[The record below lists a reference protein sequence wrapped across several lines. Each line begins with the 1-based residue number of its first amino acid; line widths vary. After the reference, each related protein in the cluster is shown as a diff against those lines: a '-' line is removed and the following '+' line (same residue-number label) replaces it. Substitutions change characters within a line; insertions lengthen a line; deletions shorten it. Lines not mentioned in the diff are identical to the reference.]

1 VQDQRRTDSGTGPVP
16 VLRLLAR
23 ICRPVG
29 LAVGLVLCL
38 TLLILVA
45 AHGVAVLGL
54 IPDPLAGTSRA
65 EQPALLNWHPL
76 ADIFFCL
83 ALTLLVSVLA
93 HGLKLELAS
102 RSRRRLQTALDPLD
116 KRIRMLE
123 AEKAVLEESER
134 KYREIYEAA
143 LEGLFTTDTEG
154 RFLAANPAL
163 VRLLGYDRE
172 EELKR
177 RIANAS
183 ADLYVDQE
191 NRAEITRTV
200 LKQGFD
206 GSMELQVRRRD
217 GSPIWVA
224 LTARIIRDAEGKPVA
239 FQGAVRDIT
248 ERRQDRMALEQ
259 ALATAEMANRAKSEF
274 LANMSHELRTPLN
287 AIIGFSEIIG
297 TEALGPMG
305 NASYVEY
312 AQDIHDSGRML
323 LDLINDILDLSK
335 IEAGKKELQERVV
348 DIPRVVRASL
358 RLVRERA
365 EKGGVALETDIT
377 EILPPVRADEVALKQ
392 ILSNLLTN
400 AVKFTRSGGTVTCGA
415 RIGEGGRLELL
426 VRDTGIGMREEDIA
440 KALEPFRQIE
450 GSLSRSAGGIGL
462 GLPLVQALARLH
474 GGGALVQSQV
484 GVGTSV
490 IVWLP
495 ADRVQDQPHL
505 FLAGIGG

>member
-1 VQDQRRTDSGTGPVP
+1 MPVS
-16 VLRLLAR
+16 RLFAL
-23 ICRPVG
+23 ICRPAG
-29 LAVGLVLCL
+29 LAVALVLCL
-38 TLLILVA
+38 ILLILVA
-45 AHGVAVLGL
+45 AHGVAVMGL
-54 IPDPLAGTSRA
+54 IPDPLAGSSHT
-65 EQPALLNWHPL
+65 ELPALLNWHPL
-76 ADIFFCL
+76 ADLFFCL

-102 RSRRRLQTALDPLD
+102 RHRQHLQDAMAPMEG
-116 KRIRMLE
+116 RIRQLE
-123 AEKAVLEESER
+123 AEKAKLEESER
-134 KYREIYEAA
+134 KYREIYESA
-143 LEGLFTTDTEG
+143 LKGLFTTDTDG

-163 VRLLGYDRE
+163 VRLLGYDSE
-172 EELKR
+172 AELKC

-191 NRAEITRTV
+191 NRAEITRSV

-224 LTARIIRDAEGKPVA
+224 LTARVIRDAQGKPVA
-239 FQGAVRDIT
+239 FQGAVRDVT
-248 ERRQDRMALEQ
+248 ERRQDRLVLEQ

-297 TEALGPMG
+297 TQAMGPLGNP
-305 NASYVEY
+305 SYAEY
-312 AQDIHDSGRML
+312 AQDIHESGRLL

-348 DIPRVVRASL
+348 DIPRVVRSSL

-365 EKGGVALETDIT
+365 EKSGVTLETDIT
-377 EILPPVRADEVALKQ
+377 EMLPPVRADEVALKQ

-400 AVKFTRSGGTVTCGA
+400 AVKFTTAGGTVTCGA

-450 GSLSRSAGGIGL
+450 GSLSRKAGGVGL
-462 GLPLVQALARLH
+462 GLPLVQALTRLH
-474 GGGALVQSQV
+474 GGGTVVNSQL
-484 GVGTSV
+484 GIGTSI

>member
-1 VQDQRRTDSGTGPVP
+1 MPVS
-16 VLRLLAR
+16 RLLAR

-38 TLLILVA
+38 ILLILVA

-54 IPDPLAGTSRA
+54 VPD
-65 EQPALLNWHPL
+65 LLVNSSSQADLPNLLSWHPL
-76 ADIFFCL
+76 AHIFFCL

-93 HGLKLELAS
+93 HGLKVELTSRQRQHLQAARNPLEA
-102 RSRRRLQTALDPLD
+102 
-116 KRIRMLE
+116 RIRELE
-123 AEKAVLEESER
+123 AERAALEESER
-134 KYREIYEAA
+134 KYREIYESA

-163 VRLLGYDRE
+163 VRLLGYDSE
-172 EELKR
+172 EELKC

-183 ADLYVDQE
+183 ADLYVDQD

-224 LTARIIRDAEGKPVA
+224 LTARIIRDTEGKPVT

-248 ERRQDRMALEQ
+248 ERRQNRLALEQ
-259 ALATAEMANRAKSEF
+259 ALAAAEMANRAKSEF

-297 TEALGPMG
+297 TQALGPMG

-335 IEAGKKELQERVV
+335 IEAGKKELHERMV

-365 EKGGVALETDIT
+365 EKNGVTLETDIT
-377 EILPPVRADEVALKQ
+377 ESLPPVRADEVALKQ

-400 AVKFTRSGGTVTCGA
+400 AVKFTKAGGTVTCGA

-426 VRDTGIGMREEDIA
+426 VRDTGIGMRKEDIA

-450 GSLSRSAGGIGL
+450 GSLSRSAGGVGL

-474 GGGALVQSQV
+474 GGGAQVNSQV